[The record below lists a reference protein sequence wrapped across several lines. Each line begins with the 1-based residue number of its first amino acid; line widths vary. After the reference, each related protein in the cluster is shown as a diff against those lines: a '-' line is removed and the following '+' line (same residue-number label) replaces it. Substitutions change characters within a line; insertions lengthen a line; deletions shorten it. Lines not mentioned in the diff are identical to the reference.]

1 MIMSDERKLQTT
13 VAFRCPKD
21 VAERLERMAEKGD
34 IPRSKLI
41 LNMVETMLNY
51 LEVTEKVGVLH
62 LAMLIRD
69 AGDNLKNVA
78 KKWRKKQ
85 NISDLT

>member
-1 MIMSDERKLQTT
+1 MNEDKKLQTT

-21 VAERLERMAEKGD
+21 LADRLEKMAEKGD

-41 LNMVETMLNY
+41 LNMVETMLGY

-69 AGDNLKNVA
+69 AGDNLKDVA